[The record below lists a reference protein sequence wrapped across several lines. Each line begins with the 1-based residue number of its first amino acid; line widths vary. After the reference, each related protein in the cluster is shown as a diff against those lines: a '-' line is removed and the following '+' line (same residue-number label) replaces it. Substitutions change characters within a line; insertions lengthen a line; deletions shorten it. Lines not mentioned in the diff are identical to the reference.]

1 MKFRSLR
8 RSSADARSVGDR
20 NLRMEP
26 LESRQ
31 LLSATPTMLTDSGG
45 VENSGI
51 ANPHGFTDV
60 NGVTYFATGRPQYPQ
75 SLDLWRTDGSAAG
88 TRRVT
93 DDGMALVG
101 EMINFNG
108 TLYFAGG
115 RRNFSTPVLYQTDGT
130 SNGTIQ
136 VKQQNSLATSDYPS
150 DFVAMGDT
158 LFFLCRDNN
167 GVELWR
173 VDQGVAARVKGIY
186 SGSST
191 GISSLDVKLTNVN
204 GTLYF
209 KANDGATGIELW
221 KSDGTA
227 AGTVLVKDIL
237 PGAVGG
243 LRSTHTEVDDFINV
257 GGVLYFGANDGT
269 SGRELW
275 RSDGTEAGTF
285 RVKDVA
291 AGASSSS
298 PDQFTEFNG
307 KLFFTANNGQLWSS
321 DGTEAGT
328 SDIYNA
334 TINPQQ
340 MTVVNNALFYT
351 TGSSTS
357 ALWKS
362 DGTAA
367 GTKKFVL
374 QVGNNV
380 GVNPR
385 QLAAVGNELYLIANT
400 TGPEIWRT
408 DGTPTGTA
416 WTGDVLADGVGTP
429 RYLTDVAG
437 KLFFTAA
444 PPNGFGSAVYISDG
458 TGPGT
463 RFVKDVAS
471 ESTGSQPVELAALN
485 DSLFFQAK
493 DFTQSKLWTT
503 DGTTTGTLPFLSTL
517 SQPIYWATSVGDTV
531 FFITNSSQVG
541 NELWKSDGTAAG
553 TMLVKDIAPGTAGAF
568 FSYWSHPLFNANGT
582 LYFVAYEPATG
593 LEVWKSDG
601 TAAGTTLVKDVT
613 PGSNSSFMTPE
624 LDTVNFTLVGD
635 AVYFVVYD
643 GERSKLWRT
652 DGTEAGT
659 VEVRDFQYR
668 ISNLVVKDELL
679 YFAAW
684 TAETGSS
691 LWKSDGTA
699 AGTTLVKSYGLRA
712 WDGVLIQQ
720 SKALI
725 AVGDTLFFLVNSGDP
740 SNFNLWKSDGT
751 TEGTS
756 LVSNALLG
764 ANPNFVAAGSTL
776 YFVSYAQGPRRLW
789 KSDGT
794 VDGTYYIPSEFDS
807 VYIGEEPL
815 QAADVSGQLYFIA
828 TRSTTGRELWRTDG
842 TRITLVSDI
851 RPGNSNSNVGN
862 LLNVNGDLYFTAND
876 GAHGEELWVV
886 RQEAAIERGDY
897 DLNNVVD
904 GADFLKWQRAFDSA
918 DQSVDGDGD
927 GTVDG
932 GDLDVWRE
940 NFGLPESASPLNEV
954 ATMAA
959 LVAEEEDSAEA
970 EFAAT
975 SLSGA
980 MDDAAEPGQRARD
993 ALFAGGDFSRL
1004 FGLGGDGEF
1013 ENSLRRRGRGV
1024 GVRR

>member
-8 RSSADARSVGDR
+8 RGSADARSVGGRD
-20 NLRMEP
+20 LRMEP

-45 VENSGI
+45 VENSGN

-60 NGVTYFATGRPQYPQ
+60 NGVTYFATGSLSFPQ

-93 DDGMALVG
+93 DNGMAHVT

-108 TLYFAGG
+108 SLYFAGG
-115 RRNFSTPVLYQTDGT
+115 RPHFSAPVLYRTDGT
-130 SNGTIQ
+130 SNGTVQ
-136 VKQQNSLATSDYPS
+136 VKQSNLLATSVYPS

-158 LFFLCRDNN
+158 LFFLCRNNN

-173 VDQGVAARVKGIY
+173 VDGGVAAMVKGIY
-186 SGSST
+186 SGSSA
-191 GISSLDVKLTNVN
+191 GISTLDVKLTNVN
-204 GTLYF
+204 GTLFF
-209 KANDGATGIELW
+209 KANDGTTGIELW
-221 KSDGTA
+221 KSDGTT
-227 AGTVLVKDIL
+227 AGTVLVKDTY

-243 LRSTHTEVDDFINV
+243 LKTLNTEVDDFMNV
-257 GGVLYFGANDGT
+257 GGILYFGANDGT

-307 KLFFTANNGQLWSS
+307 VLFFTANNGRLWSS

-328 SDIYNA
+328 SYVLNSNN
-334 TINPQQ
+334 NPQQ
-340 MTVVNNALFYT
+340 LTVVNDALFFT
-351 TGSSTS
+351 TGSSPST
-357 ALWKS
+357 LWKS

-367 GTKKFVL
+367 GTERFVL

-385 QLAAVGNELYLIANT
+385 QLAAVGDELYLIANAIG

-408 DGTPTGTA
+408 DGSPAGTA
-416 WTGDVLADGVGTP
+416 WTGDVLASTIGTP

-444 PPNGFGSAVYISDG
+444 PPSGLGIALYTSDG

-463 RFVKDVAS
+463 RYVKDIVS
-471 ESTGSQPVELAALN
+471 ESTGSQPVGLAALN

-503 DGTTTGTLPFLSTL
+503 DGTTTGTLPFSSAL
-517 SQPIYWATSVGDTV
+517 SQPISGATSVGDTV
-531 FFITNSSQVG
+531 FFITNSPQVG
-541 NELWKSDGTAAG
+541 NELWKSDGTAVG
-553 TMLVKDIAPGTAGAF
+553 TMLVKDIAPGTASAF
-568 FSYWSHPLFNANGT
+568 FSNWSHPLFNANGT

-624 LDTVNFTLVGD
+624 LHTVNFTLVGD

-659 VEVRDFQYR
+659 VEVRNFQYR

-789 KSDGT
+789 RSDGT

-851 RPGNSNSNVGN
+851 KPGNSNSNVSN

-904 GADFLKWQRAFDSA
+904 GADFLKWQRAFGSG
-918 DQSVDGDGD
+918 DQSSDGDGD
-927 GTVDG
+927 GTVGG
-932 GDLDVWRE
+932 GDLDVWKE
-940 NFGLPESASPLNEV
+940 NFGASESLAPENAV
-954 ATMAA
+954 TAAVAA
-959 LVAEEEDSAEA
+959 LVAEEESLAT
-970 EFAAT
+970 AAT
-975 SLSGA
+975 
-980 MDDAAEPGQRARD
+980 DDEDELGTAREQSARE
-993 ALFAGGDFSRL
+993 ALFAAGDFSRL
-1004 FGLGGDGEF
+1004 FGLSGDGEF
-1013 ENSLRRRGRGV
+1013 ENSLRRRGRAPLA
-1024 GVRR
+1024 RRG